1 MSSSDIKPRGAGEG
15 KYWVKRPPAMGG
27 VGTLRLVVID
37 EFGRVESTPLGM
49 PWDDAAMTE
58 DEAIQHHLRGAV
70 AEADRLL
77 EQRRREAPPQSVPAL
92 RALDRPTRR
101 FLDDDT
107 IAIDL
112 TGRS

>member
-58 DEAIQHHLRGAV
+58 DEAIQHHLRRRRSHHRHSTA
-70 AEADRLL
+70 
-77 EQRRREAPPQSVPAL
+77 QRRGSSTTRPWRSISLVVGSRHPDDPPC
-92 RALDRPTRR
+92 
-101 FLDDDT
+101 
-107 IAIDL
+107 
-112 TGRS
+112 G